1 MTSLDY
7 LARVKVMECLEEKRQ
22 RYLDFDTEVSTQLID
37 QSIKS
42 IDQTGRRCLVYRLIV
57 FLLGMLGVERTREG
71 SIWIKSKIPDFSIFV
86 NGYGSIILPS
96 FHQLH

>member
-1 MTSLDY
+1 
-7 LARVKVMECLEEKRQ
+7 MENLEEKGQ

-42 IDQTGRRCLVYRLIV
+42 IGQTGHLCLVYRLIV
-57 FLLGMLGVERTREG
+57 FLLDMLGVERRFERSG
-71 SIWIKSKIPDFSIFV
+71 PQVEDFRFLKFFNKYNLETFS
-86 NGYGSIILPS
+86 P